1 MKEYLLFDLDGTLMD
16 PKLGITTCVQHALQS
31 FGIEE
36 PDLDKLEPF
45 IGPPLKDSFMQFYGF
60 DEKQAEAAV
69 DKYRERFQDIG
80 LFENEIYSGIREM
93 LRTLQKKGMHL
104 AVASSKP
111 TVFVERILEH
121 FKIRKYFEV
130 VVGSELDGRR
140 VNKDEVVQEAL
151 SRLFSG
157 GFVDRAKVYMIGD
170 RKFDIEG
177 ARAQEVESVGV
188 SYGYG
193 SIEELKEAGADYIVR
208 TVGELENLL
217 YREVTDREGES
228 FFRSMIPLFG
238 PVMLLILLKRL
249 GHVWYGMTGLLFHG
263 NINLLV
269 IGVAFLLA
277 GVMLKR
283 TARWYLGRGE
293 DIRYLQHL
301 RPESN
306 TQLLHLLLGS
316 LGIFFGMVALLHQT
330 GLAHR
335 SMIYHDM
342 IYARGVLMR
351 SFYAEQYAVSLPIG
365 MLCTVVILP
374 VVESYVFRGV
384 LQNGLREK
392 MKPMPAILG
401 SALLFAMYQ
410 TQPGMALYGLVLGLL
425 LGYTYE
431 YFGSFRLTVILH
443 IMSAF
448 FMYLLTC
455 RTGSSPLFSW
465 PACIICLVVG
475 AFFMVMLAVKK
486 KVR

>member
-1 MKEYLLFDLDGTLMD
+1 MKEYLLFDLDGTLTD
-16 PKLGITTCVQHALQS
+16 PKLGITTCVQYALRS

-45 IGPPLKDSFMQFYGF
+45 IGPPLKDSFIQFYNM

-80 LFENEIYSGIREM
+80 LFENEIYAGIKEM

-111 TVFVERILEH
+111 TVYVERILEH

-151 SRLFSG
+151 SQLFSG
-157 GFVDRAKVYMIGD
+157 GLVERDKVYMIGD
-170 RKFDIEG
+170 RKFDVEG
-177 ARAQEVESVGV
+177 ARAQEVESIGV

-193 SIEELKEAGADYIVR
+193 SIGELKEAGADYIVR

-217 YREVTDREGES
+217 YREVTDRKEP
-228 FFRSMIPLFG
+228 FFRSIVPLLG
-238 PVMLLILLKRL
+238 PVVLLIILKRL
-249 GHVWYGMTGLLFHG
+249 GHEWFRVTGLLFHG
-263 NINLLV
+263 NVNLLV
-269 IGVAFLLA
+269 IGLAFLTA
-277 GVMLKR
+277 GILLKR

-306 TQLLHLLLGS
+306 SQLLHLLLGS
-316 LGIFFGMVALLHQT
+316 LGIFFGMIALLHQT

-335 SMIYHDM
+335 QLIYHDM
-342 IYARGVLMR
+342 VFAKEILVR
-351 SFYAEQYAVSLPIG
+351 SFYAKQYAVSMPVG
-365 MLCTVVILP
+365 MLCSVVVLP
-374 VVESYVFRGV
+374 IVESYVFRGI

-392 MKPMPAILG
+392 MKPLPAILG
-401 SALLFAMYQ
+401 SALLFALYQ
-410 TQPGMALYGLVLGLL
+410 TQIGLALYGLVLGLW

-431 YFGSFRLTVILH
+431 YFGSFRLTVVLH

-455 RTGSSPLFSW
+455 RMGAGPLFSW

-475 AFFMVMLAVKK
+475 VVFMGLLAVKK